1 MAQAEAFDPSAC
13 FATSTTIRGSE
24 IEAGQRKIPL
34 GPDRRHGARLEFPLG
49 QFCGQFRARIREQS
63 RARESLLG
71 AINGPRWACLD

>member
-49 QFCGQFRARIREQS
+49 
-63 RARESLLG
+63 
-71 AINGPRWACLD
+71 